1 MLMFFDP
8 PEGNMEPARPP
19 RPQEPLLNDGTS
31 VLPNDGTSMLPNDGT
46 SMPRLPAAPPLGAPQ
61 PIPSLIPSQSSHCH
75 FLGSLTIAPYRESS
89 TSALPHTLGHV
100 SQWLGRFFPPRARLA
115 ISPMKLQE
123 SGACRNG
130 DIHLSTLCH
139 RPLDC
144 QDSDTPI
151 HAIAVEHTDRH
162 LTERRWRT
170 EIVMKQLPNKD
181 VKLYIGVYH
190 GLRGGFIGEPPA
202 PPSPTT
208 PTLIHDIVRSPRVRC
223 FYDIVKS
230 VESPL
235 QVHDTAQQAGLFAQL
250 LLHPNRSSPIV
261 LMNMRHTLDGNVFA
275 WDPHALTRGCFG
287 SGTVVVP
294 SSPLRVDGPFLSTLA
309 EELGANGYRFVAGL
323 QHGGV
328 RVFQPRMS
336 VSYSEEFKR
345 HRYFHPSQG
354 PEVPRWIQD
363 GLRHTLRASLDANN
377 EAFTFDGVQR
387 AITRNADT
395 ARWQELQERV
405 KVAIARDEGVAIETE
420 RDNLKNLVVALQE
433 ELNRRQ
439 QESIEAAS
447 LQTKYSQSEEERVV
461 AQELLD
467 GATIQISD
475 LQDELEA
482 ERESRFKA
490 EKESA
495 VYKQLLESKQ
505 DADASRKVL
514 TIPSKLP
521 NEPHE
526 VVEILRKQ
534 LAPRVVILDTALASS
549 YDIPLSRMYDTWE
562 CLVALHEVLW
572 PLHFDETADEDQ
584 ERKVHRIPAQF
595 TTKTGIDYS
604 VNESATTNRDSDLM
618 RQRRITVDGR
628 EYDFSAHLKVG
639 NKAKD
644 ALRIHFAVDDGKKQI
659 LVWHCGEHLDT
670 AGTRRK
676 R

>member
-1 MLMFFDP
+1 MLLFFVP
-8 PEGNMEPARPP
+8 PKGTMEPARPP
-19 RPQEPLLNDGTS
+19 RSPETLQTHGAST
-31 VLPNDGTSMLPNDGT
+31 
-46 SMPRLPAAPPLGAPQ
+46 PRLPAVPPLGAPQ

-75 FLGSLTIAPYRESS
+75 FLGSLNIASHQD
-89 TSALPHTLGHV
+89 TQTGALALTLGHV
-100 SQWLGRFFPPRARLA
+100 SEWLTRFFPPQARFG
-115 ISPMKLQE
+115 ISPKSLQE

-130 DIHLSTLCH
+130 DVHLSTLCH
-139 RPLDC
+139 RSLNP
-144 QDSDTPI
+144 QEGETPI
-151 HAIAVEHTDRH
+151 HAIALEHTDRH

-170 EIVMKQLPNKD
+170 EIIMKELANKD
-181 VKLYIGVYH
+181 VKLYIGLYH

-202 PPSPTT
+202 QPSPST
-208 PTLIHDIVRSPRVRC
+208 PTLVRDIVRSPRVRC

-235 QVHDTAQQAGLFAQL
+235 QVHDTVQQAELFAQL
-250 LLHPNRSSPIV
+250 LLHPKRSTPIV
-261 LMNMRHTLDGNVFA
+261 LMNMRHTYDGNAFT
-275 WDPHALTRGCFG
+275 WDPHALTKGCFG
-287 SGTVVVP
+287 SGTIVVP
-294 SSPLRVDGPFLSTLA
+294 SSPLRVDGPFLSVLA
-309 EELGANGYRFVAGL
+309 DNLGPHGYRFVAGL

-328 RVFQPRMS
+328 RVFQPNMS
-336 VSYSEEFKR
+336 VAYSEDFKR
-345 HRYFHPSQG
+345 HRYFLASQG
-354 PEVPRWIQD
+354 PDVPRWIQD

-377 EAFTFDGVQR
+377 EVFTFDGVKR
-387 AITRNADT
+387 AIAQSADT

-405 KVAIARDEGVAIETE
+405 KVAIAPEQGVAIENE
-420 RDNLKNLVVALQE
+420 RDNLKHLVVALQE
-433 ELNRRQ
+433 ELTRRQ
-439 QESIEAAS
+439 QESIETVT
-447 LQTKYSQSEEERVV
+447 LRTKYTQAEEERAV

-467 GATIQISD
+467 GATDQISD
-475 LQDELEA
+475 LQEELEA

-490 EKESA
+490 EKDSA

-505 DADASRKVL
+505 EADTSRKVL
-514 TIPSKLP
+514 AIPSKLP

-526 VVEILRKQ
+526 VVAILQKQ
-534 LAPRVVILDTALASS
+534 LAPRVAILDRALASS
-549 YDIPLSRMYDTWE
+549 HEIPLSRLHDTWE

-572 PLHFDETADEDQ
+572 PLHFDESADEDQ

-595 TTKTGIDYS
+595 TTKSGIDYS

-618 RQRRITVDGR
+618 RQRRITVDGK

-644 ALRIHFAVDDGKKQI
+644 ALRIHFAVDEEKKRI